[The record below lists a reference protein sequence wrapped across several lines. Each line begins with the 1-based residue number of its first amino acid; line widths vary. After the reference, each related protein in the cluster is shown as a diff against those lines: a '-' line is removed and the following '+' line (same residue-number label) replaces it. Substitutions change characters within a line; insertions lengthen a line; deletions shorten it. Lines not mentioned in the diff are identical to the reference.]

1 MTEKPKISA
10 GELAVGYEFP
20 PASYS
25 LDSETVA
32 LYLKAVG
39 GGGRL
44 FRYGKLV
51 PPTAI
56 AAYAMA
62 SLAAR
67 MTLAEGTIHTQQ
79 ELEFKRAVGVS
90 ETVICHA
97 KVSRNLARGKFH
109 FLNID
114 LDVRDS
120 RQQPVLAGKIG
131 FILPQTGN

>member
-1 MTEKPKISA
+1 MAEKPKVAA
-10 GELAVGYEFP
+10 GELTVGYEFP
-20 PASYS
+20 PATYS
-25 LDSETVA
+25 LDAERVA
-32 LYLKAVG
+32 LYIKVV

-44 FRYGKLV
+44 FRDGKLV

-62 SLAAR
+62 SLADS

-79 ELEFKRAVGVS
+79 ELEFKKAVAVGEKV
-90 ETVICHA
+90 TCLA
-97 KVSRNLARGKFH
+97 KVSRNMARGKFH

-120 RQQPVLAGKIG
+120 HQQPVMTGKAG
-131 FILPQTGN
+131 FILPAGS

>member
-1 MTEKPKISA
+1 MAEKPMIA
-10 GELAVGYEFP
+10 VGELAVGYEFP
-20 PASYS
+20 SASYN
-25 LDSETVA
+25 LNSEKVA

-44 FRYGKLV
+44 FRDGNLV

-62 SLAAR
+62 GLGASMALV
-67 MTLAEGTIHTQQ
+67 EGTIHTHQ
-79 ELEFKRAVGVS
+79 EMEFKKAVSVGEKVTCRAR
-90 ETVICHA
+90 
-97 KVSRNLARGKFH
+97 VSRNLARGKFH

-120 RQQPVLAGKIG
+120 RQQVVLAGQAG

>member
-1 MTEKPKISA
+1 MPEKPKIAA
-10 GELAVGYEFP
+10 GDLLVGYEFP
-20 PASYS
+20 PASYH
-25 LDSETVA
+25 LNPETVA

-44 FRYGKLV
+44 FQDDKLV

-56 AAYAMA
+56 AAYVLA
-62 SLAAR
+62 SLAQN

-79 ELEFKRAVGVS
+79 ELEFKKAVVVG
-90 ETVICHA
+90 ETITCRA

-114 LDVRDS
+114 LAVRDS
-120 RQQPVLAGKIG
+120 RGQPVMAGKTG
-131 FILPQTGN
+131 FILP